1 MTFAEKL
8 DLLMNITRTSNS
20 MLARSIALDAS
31 FISRLRRGVR
41 TPVEN
46 AGYLPLIARY
56 FSRNCTSD
64 YQKAALAEAMKN
76 PLILNADWS
85 TDTEKLLL
93 KWLQEN
99 APIQPGS
106 INNFL
111 EEMGRFQ
118 FKKPAPA
125 EGEMMTLADNTKL
138 GDIEIFYGIEGKRTA
153 VLHFLSLILQK
164 EDIQTLLLYS
174 NEELSWLADDPDF
187 LARWAALMFRILG
200 KGHRVKI
207 IHTVNR
213 NFNEMMAGIMN
224 WMPLY
229 MTGSIEPYYCPRTRD
244 DIFRRTLFIA
254 PGTAA
259 ITSSS
264 VKSDIAGTANLL
276 FTRPEAIKALRT
288 EFRDYLEL
296 CRPLMQIFNP
306 FRPGDYLETL
316 AEFEGEKGDTIIRTS
331 VLSGITM
338 PDQLSRQLMGR
349 LPESVASVLLIYQN
363 EKSSRFFALLE
374 KHHFTEIISLP
385 ELETILQGQVMVDF
399 SDIPGGTPVYYTPDE
414 YRQHLKY
421 MIKLL
426 NNCKN
431 YHVCLVEDKVPAS
444 SMIYVKEGV
453 GVLVGKTTLPSVIF
467 ALNESNVT
475 AAFWDY
481 ANIHL
486 LKGIHSQDRQQT
498 ISRLENIAASF

>member
-20 MLARSIALDAS
+20 MLARIIALDAS
-31 FISRLRRGVR
+31 FISRLRRGLR

-46 AGYLPLIARY
+46 AGYLSLIARY

-85 TDTEKLLL
+85 TDTEDLLL

-99 APIQPGS
+99 APVQPGS

-111 EEMGRFQ
+111 EELGRFQ

-164 EDIQTLLLYS
+164 EDFQTLLLYS
-174 NEELSWLADDPDF
+174 NEELSWLTDDPDF

-254 PGTAA
+254 PRTAA

-276 FTRPEAIKALRT
+276 FTRPEAIKALQT

-349 LPESVASVLLIYQN
+349 LPEPVASVLLTYQN

-399 SDIPGGTPVYYTPDE
+399 SDIPGGTPVYYTSDE
-414 YRQHLKY
+414 YRIHLKNI
-421 MIKLL
+421 IKLL
-426 NNCKN
+426 QDCKN
-431 YHVCLVEDKVPAS
+431 YHVYLAEDKVPAS

-467 ALNESNVT
+467 ALNESNIT

-486 LKGIHSQDRQQT
+486 LKGIHSQDRRQT
-498 ISRLENIAASF
+498 IARLENIAASF

>member
-1 MTFAEKL
+1 LSFAEKL

-20 MLARSIALDAS
+20 MLARIIALDAS
-31 FISRLRRGVR
+31 FISRLRRGLR

-56 FSRNCTSD
+56 FARNCTSD

-85 TDTEKLLL
+85 TDTEDLLL

-99 APIQPGS
+99 APVQPGS

-111 EEMGRFQ
+111 EELGRFQ

-164 EDIQTLLLYS
+164 EDFQTLLLYS
-174 NEELSWLADDPDF
+174 NEELSWLTDDPDF

-229 MTGSIEPYYCPRTRD
+229 MTGSIEPYYCSRTRD

-254 PGTAA
+254 PRTAA

-264 VKSDIAGTANLL
+264 VKNDITGIANLL
-276 FTRPEAIKALRT
+276 FTRPEAIKALQT

-296 CRPLMQIFNP
+296 CRPLMRIFNP
-306 FRPGDYLETL
+306 FRPSDYLETL

-349 LPESVASVLLIYQN
+349 LPEPVASVLLTYQN

-399 SDIPGGTPVYYTPDE
+399 SDIPGGTPVYYTSDE

-421 MIKLL
+421 IIKLL
-426 NNCKN
+426 QDCKN
-431 YHVCLVEDKVPAS
+431 YHVYLTENKVSAS

-453 GVLVGKTTLPSVIF
+453 GILVGKTTLPSVIF
-467 ALNESNVT
+467 ALNESNIT

-486 LKGIHSQDRQQT
+486 LKGIHSQERRQT
-498 ISRLENIAASF
+498 IARLENIAASF